1 MHQPKPLPY
10 EELEGISK
18 RALEIHF
25 EKLYK
30 GYVTKRN
37 EIEERLG
44 TADRSKAQA
53 TWSEFRDLK
62 LEETFAANGQIL
74 HEAYFAGLT
83 GNGEPE
89 GRVIEKIKENFGSY
103 EKWEED
109 FKAAGLAAR
118 GWVIMAHDPSDGAI
132 HNFLSDAHSH
142 GGVWGAVP
150 LLILDVYEHAYF
162 IDYGSDRKS
171 YIEAYMKLVDWGKVN
186 ELYERV
192 PNQL

>member
-30 GYVTKRN
+30 GYVAKRN
-37 EIEERLG
+37 EIEERLE

-83 GNGEPE
+83 GNGEPS
-89 GRVIEKIKENFGSY
+89 GAIIDKLKEDFGSF
-103 EKWEED
+103 ESWEED

-118 GWVIMAHDPSDGAI
+118 GWVIMAYDPSDKKI

-171 YIEAYMKLVDWGKVN
+171 YVAAYMKLVDWWKVD
-186 ELYERV
+186 ELYERMK
-192 PNQL
+192 Q